1 MIAKLKPSLQGL
13 EDKVKTIYQTVEQ
26 KIQIQKVRTEDVY
39 RINLG
44 SLTNNRI
51 SSKREKRKQKK
62 IIKERELSK
71 K

>member
-26 KIQIQKVRTEDVY
+26 KIQIQKVRTEEVY
-39 RINLG
+39 RIKLG

>member
-26 KIQIQKVRTEDVY
+26 KIQIQKVRTEEVY

>member
-26 KIQIQKVRTEDVY
+26 KIQIQKVRTEEVY

-51 SSKREKRKQKK
+51 SSKRGKRKQKK